1 MDYRIRWQQR
11 RRQKQRQR
19 LLAIPAALLLGVALV
34 WALRATGERGVV
46 WEVQGPRHLLPQLAP
61 GPRGPY
67 VLWADGHVWALEAQS
82 GQSLRSGSLFSHPD
96 RFCGRPLV
104 SGGVLYFGSDLGV
117 MRALDESG
125 QLLWQRETGGA
136 IRGQPV
142 LLGDALYFGS
152 DNGNV
157 YCLSARDGQSRW
169 VRPLGA
175 AVASDVAAGEQV
187 IYAATTQGLVCALR
201 AGSGAVVWQRE
212 LQTPVFSPVTVAGEL
227 VVVGSD
233 SGEVHLLA
241 AGSGQDVA
249 RYATRGPVRT
259 GVAAG
264 NETLCFA
271 GTDGWVRG
279 VSADG
284 LTPRWQHYLGGPVTL
299 GPLAMGEDC
308 LVARRGRLVLLRLKD
323 GHIERSWGGEA
334 FGSSLLVTPEAIYAG
349 TVEGRVI
356 ALARPR

>member
-19 LLAIPAALLLGVALV
+19 LLVIPAALLLGVGLV
-34 WALRATGERGVV
+34 WALRATGERGVL
-46 WEVQGPRHLLPQLAP
+46 WEVQGPRHLQPQLAA
-61 GPRGPY
+61 GGRGPY
-67 VLWADGHVWALEAQS
+67 VLWADGHVWALDAKT
-82 GQSLRSGSLFSHPD
+82 GQSLRTGPLYSYPD

-104 SGGVLYFGSDLGV
+104 SGGVVYFGSDLGIL
-117 MRALDESG
+117 RAINESG

-136 IRGQPV
+136 IRGRPV
-142 LLGDALYFGS
+142 LQGDALYFGS
-152 DNGNV
+152 DNGKV

-169 VRPLGA
+169 VRELGA
-175 AVASDVAAGEQV
+175 AVASEVAATKEI
-187 IYAATTQGLVCALR
+187 IYAATTQGLVCALQ
-201 AGSGAVVWQRE
+201 AGSGAMIWQRE
-212 LQTPVFSPVTVAGEL
+212 LQTPIFSPVTVAGEL

-241 AGSGQDVA
+241 AGSGEDVA
-249 RYATRGPVRT
+249 RYVTRGPVRT

-264 NETLCFA
+264 EEILCFA
-271 GTDGWVRG
+271 STDGWVRG

-299 GPLAMGEDC
+299 GPLAVGEDC
-308 LVARRGRLVLLRLKD
+308 LVARRGRLVLLRLAD

-334 FGSSLLVTPEAIYAG
+334 FGSSLLVTPEAIYVG
-349 TVEGRVI
+349 TLEGRVI
-356 ALARPR
+356 ALASPR